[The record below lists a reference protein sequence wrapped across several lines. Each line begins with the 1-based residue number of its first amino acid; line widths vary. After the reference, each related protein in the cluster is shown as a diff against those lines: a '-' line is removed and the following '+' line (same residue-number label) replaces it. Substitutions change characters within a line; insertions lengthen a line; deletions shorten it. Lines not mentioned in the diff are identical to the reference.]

1 MFAKR
6 GNMPNN
12 REELRVK
19 ITNLLDRTP
28 GRAVK
33 EPATELGANRTYL
46 AGYLQALEDMGYV
59 KSRNI
64 GPARVYLNNL
74 RKEDK

>member
-1 MFAKR
+1 MS
-6 GNMPNN
+6 N

-19 ITNLLDRTP
+19 IISLLDRTP
-28 GRAVK
+28 GQAVK
-33 EPATELGANRTYL
+33 ELATELGVNRTYL

-64 GPARVYLNNL
+64 GPARAYFN
-74 RKEDK
+74 KKGG